1 MPISFLI
8 HTAKAFDCDIYLRY
22 EDKQVNVKSYDEL
35 IRGMPQCTKSVM
47 FFFNGVD
54 EQAAEQKIERI
65 FLGQWKSWWAMKK
78 EETAEISIGEIYS
91 RLFDCH
97 NIVTILLL

>member
-1 MPISFLI
+1 MKEGERGMISRQIDTCRRRTPMPISFLI
-8 HTAKAFDCDIYLRY
+8 HTANTFNCDIYLRC

-35 IRGMPQCTKSVM
+35 IRGMPQCAKSVM

-65 FLGQWKSWWAMKK
+65 FLSQ
-78 EETAEISIGEIYS
+78 
-91 RLFDCH
+91 
-97 NIVTILLL
+97 